1 MKSVFSRKWDPEAL
15 AAQVPSW
22 NFLNDPEELI
32 PDKNLGPKINT
43 NYLRINHVYD
53 KTDVNFFVI
62 SDVIEKYVYHK
73 NLFMEDLYTAME
85 NHTEIDATYK
95 KTHHLLIVMIIKTKD
110 LLFFPSSE
118 QLARLMPPRKLLPI
132 QMEIQKSLEGRNYAH
147 SVYATFDKLHHL
159 WIKHSTF
166 YVAKKNATPLGFFKD
181 MLFIIPSIAI
191 LGLFVYVGFYYKR
204 PKYNKND

>member
-1 MKSVFSRKWDPEAL
+1 MKSVFLRKWDPEAL

-62 SDVIEKYVYHK
+62 SDVSEKYVYHK

-95 KTHHLLIVMIIKTKD
+95 KTHHLLIVMIIKTKE
-110 LLFFPSSE
+110 LLFFPSQESPYPHR
-118 QLARLMPPRKLLPI
+118 QPVLPQMPLLYSKNIQSYRWHLRDRPLRASTAGGSAPHARQP
-132 QMEIQKSLEGRNYAH
+132 
-147 SVYATFDKLHHL
+147 
-159 WIKHSTF
+159 
-166 YVAKKNATPLGFFKD
+166 
-181 MLFIIPSIAI
+181 
-191 LGLFVYVGFYYKR
+191 
-204 PKYNKND
+204 